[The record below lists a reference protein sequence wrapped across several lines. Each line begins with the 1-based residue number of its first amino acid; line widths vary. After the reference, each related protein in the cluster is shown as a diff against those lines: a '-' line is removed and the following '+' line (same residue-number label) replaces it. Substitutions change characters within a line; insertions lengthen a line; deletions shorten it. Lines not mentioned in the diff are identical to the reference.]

1 ELLKFI
7 DKAEFPIISGNT
19 LAADN
24 SPVAGKFEGYII
36 KELGGEKVAVVSV
49 LATDT
54 DETSAPGDTIRFED
68 EVAYLKRAVSEI
80 ESKGVNKIVLLSHV
94 GYARDKQIAAAVN
107 GIDVIV
113 GGQSH
118 TLLPSTDDKAAGP
131 YPTLVENPAGTEVPI
146 VTAYAYSKYLGDI
159 KLVFDDAGVVTSSEG
174 APKLLDSS
182 IVPDAG
188 FAAKVKELGQPLE
201 ELKQKV
207 V

>member
-94 GYARDKQIAAAVN
+94 GYTRDKQIAAAVN

-113 GGQSH
+113 GGHSH
-118 TLLPSTDDKAAGP
+118 TLLSSTEIERASCR
-131 YPTLVENPAGTEVPI
+131 ER
-146 VTAYAYSKYLGDI
+146 
-159 KLVFDDAGVVTSSEG
+159 
-174 APKLLDSS
+174 LLH
-182 IVPDAG
+182 I
-188 FAAKVKELGQPLE
+188 
-201 ELKQKV
+201 
-207 V
+207 